1 MKETISQL
9 KKSAIKVWMLTGD
22 KKETA
27 VSIGYSC
34 GLVDPTNEI
43 ITLDC
48 EPEHAK
54 GLIKNVLGIIDM
66 IK

>member
-1 MKETISQL
+1 
-9 KKSAIKVWMLTGD
+9 MLTGD

-48 EPEHAK
+48 
-54 GLIKNVLGIIDM
+54 
-66 IK
+66 

>member
-1 MKETISQL
+1 
-9 KKSAIKVWMLTGD
+9 MLTGD

-54 GLIKNVLGIIDM
+54 GLIKNVLGMIDM

>member
-1 MKETISQL
+1 
-9 KKSAIKVWMLTGD
+9 MLTGD

-34 GLVDPTNEI
+34 GLIDEASEK

-48 EPEHAK
+48 EPEHADN
-54 GLIKNVLGIIDM
+54 LINNVSSMLEIIKSQKVT
-66 IK
+66 IVSG